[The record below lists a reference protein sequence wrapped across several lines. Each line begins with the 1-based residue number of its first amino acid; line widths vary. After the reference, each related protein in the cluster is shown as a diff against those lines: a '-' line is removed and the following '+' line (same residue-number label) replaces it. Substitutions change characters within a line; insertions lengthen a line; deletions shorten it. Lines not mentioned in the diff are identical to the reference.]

1 MSPPG
6 KHIKNGVV

>member
-6 KHIKNGVV
+6 KNE